1 MAVDAEAEDAVA
13 VEAEA
18 ADKKLNIFC
27 YETKLFEYK
36 NTERKF
42 AQKGM

>member
-1 MAVDAEAEDAVA
+1 MAADAEAEVAAA

-27 YETKLFEYK
+27 YETKPFEYK
-36 NTERKF
+36 NTE
-42 AQKGM
+42 